1 MQIIENLKIKEK
13 LYIEKLEN
21 GLTVMIIPKA
31 NTKKKFITWG
41 TNFGSIDN
49 NFTDPKTKEEIKI
62 PDGVAHF
69 LEHKMFE
76 QSNGTNSLDTLS
88 SIGVDANAYTT
99 NDHTTYLYECNDH
112 FYEALD
118 EFMDYVQNPNYTDDN
133 VEKEKGII
141 AQEIKMYDDHPF
153 WKVYMNAMECLYKN
167 HPIKIDIAGT
177 VDEINKIDK
186 EVLYTCYNTFYT
198 PSNMLMVISG
208 DFVPEELLEEIK
220 KRIIKSENASEIKRI
235 YPEEPEEIN
244 LKKKTV
250 EMDVNNSLFVIGFKD
265 SVLGNKEELVKKH
278 IAIEILLYI
287 LIGKSSALYQKLY
300 EEGLVIA
307 QPDLDYEFSKQY
319 AHITISGQSNNPE
332 KLAEELKK
340 EIENLKQ
347 AGIDEKIFDRV
358 KKKMYGSYVTEFNDV
373 ADIARMFMG
382 DYFKGI
388 NSFDYIEM
396 HKQVT
401 KEFTEEILKDIF
413 DENKMILSIVKGKE
427 QKQKNVEK

>member
-1 MQIIENLKIKEK
+1 MQVIENLKIKEK

-31 NTKKKFITWG
+31 NTKKKYITLG

-49 NFTDPKTKEEIKI
+49 HFIDPKTKQEIKI

-76 QSNGTNSLDTLS
+76 QPNGTNSLDTLS

-118 EFMDYVQNPNYTDDN
+118 EFMDYVQNPYYTDEN

-153 WKVYMNAMECLYKN
+153 WQVYMNAMECLYKN

-177 VDEINKIDK
+177 VEEINKIDK

-208 DFVPEELLEEIK
+208 DFEPAELLEEIK
-220 KRIIKSENASEIKRI
+220 KRIIKNENISEIKRI
-235 YPEEPEEIN
+235 YPEEPIEIT
-244 LKKKTV
+244 KKENTV
-250 EMDVNNSLFVIGFKD
+250 EMDVNNPIFVIGFKD
-265 SVLGNKEELVKKH
+265 KVLENKEEIVKKH

-287 LIGKSSALYQKLY
+287 LIGKSSKLYQKLY
-300 EEGLVIA
+300 EEGVIIT

-319 AHITISGQSNNPE
+319 AHITISGQSNNPK
-332 KLAEELKK
+332 KLAEELKR
-340 EIENLKQ
+340 EIEELQQNGL
-347 AGIDEKIFDRV
+347 DEKIFERV
-358 KKKMYGSYVTEFNDV
+358 KKKMYGNYVTEFNDV
-373 ADIARMFMG
+373 ADIARMFMS

-396 HKQVT
+396 HKLVD
-401 KEFTEEILKDIF
+401 KEYTEEILKEFF
-413 DENKMILSIVKGKE
+413 DENKMILSIIKGKE
-427 QKQKNVEK
+427 Q

>member
-1 MQIIENLKIKEK
+1 MQIIESLKIKEK
-13 LYIEKLEN
+13 VYIEKLEN
-21 GLTVMIIPKA
+21 GLTVMIIPKP
-31 NTKKKFITWG
+31 NTKKKYITWG

-49 NFTDPKTKEEIKI
+49 HFIDPKTKKEICI

-76 QSNGTNSLDTLS
+76 QENGTNSLDTLS
-88 SIGVDANAYTT
+88 SIGVDPNAYTT
-99 NDHTTYLYECNDH
+99 NDYTTYLYECNDH

-118 EFMDYVQNPNYTDDN
+118 EFMDYVQKPYYTDEN

-153 WKVYMNAMECLYKN
+153 WQVYMNAMECLYKK

-177 VDEINKIDK
+177 VEEINKIDK

-198 PSNMLMVISG
+198 PSNMLMVVSG
-208 DFVPEELLEEIK
+208 DFIPEELVKEIK
-220 KRIIKSENASEIKRI
+220 KRVIKKENISEIKRI
-235 YPEEPEEIN
+235 YPEEPAEIN
-244 LKKKTV
+244 KKQKKV
-250 EMDVNNSLFVIGFKD
+250 KMEVNNPLFVIGFKD
-265 SVLGNKEELVKKH
+265 TVLENKEEIVKKH
-278 IAIEILLYI
+278 IAIEILLYM
-287 LIGKSSALYQKLY
+287 LIGKSSKIYQKLY
-300 EEGLVIA
+300 NENLIIA

-332 KLAEELKK
+332 KLAEELRK

-347 AGIDEKIFDRV
+347 NGIDEKTFNRV
-358 KKKMYGSYVTEFNDV
+358 KKKMYGSYVTQFNDV
-373 ADIARMFMG
+373 SDIARMFMG
-382 DYFKGI
+382 DYFKGV

-401 KEFTEEILKDIF
+401 KELAEEILKEIF
-413 DENKMILSIVKGKE
+413 DENKMILSIVEGK
-427 QKQKNVEK
+427 